1 MASGDNV
8 DVIEVVETTSFP
20 VPAQPTVDHL
30 RPEQSTVEE
39 DYKSIGE
46 KITSFDSSV
55 VQHGTTG
62 GKTLVGV
69 SRNKSERERK
79 IGHRRVGV
87 GGEITYKKIQ
97 TTQIMGSI
105 QLGIQHAVGGLASK
119 PERDLLMQD
128 FMTVETT
135 NFPSEGSNHTPAH
148 HFSEF
153 KFKNYAPIAFRYFR
167 DLFGIQPDD
176 FLMSMC
182 SAPLRELSNPG
193 ASGSIFYLTDDDEF
207 IIKTVQHKEGEFLQ
221 TLLPG
226 YYMNLNQNPRTLLPK
241 FFGLYCYRCNS
252 KNVRLIAMNN
262 LLPSSVKLHQKYDL
276 KGSTYKRKASK
287 TERSKSSPTYK
298 DLDFIEHHPEGIF
311 LEADTYGALVKTIQR
326 DCRVLESFKIMD
338 YSLLVG
344 IHNLDQAVKE
354 KAQEQRLSASADEEI
369 DEMGG
374 ESDGFIQSEREKQK
388 EDRIG
393 AAALNRS
400 RSINRQRLVA
410 HSTAMESIQAES
422 EPIDEEDDVPSG
434 GIPARNAR
442 GERLLLFLGIIDILQ
457 SYRLKKKLEHTWK
470 SMIHDGD
477 TVSVH
482 RPGFYAQRFQ
492 DFMAKTVF
500 KKIPSLDL
508 PEIKGN
514 HRKFRNLVTSY
525 IALKHSPSK
534 RKSISRPLR
543 PLEGDFDST
552 AVAATGGSTMHATS
566 PTKAVSPPDPAI
578 SATNVAASVPIAP
591 SPPVNLA
598 AGPLS
603 PPPLTLATGQG
614 PHHEHPPGAAPTV
627 KVTSYPAVLKGRSA
641 ASPPNPNLVPS
652 GKIPPPVPPRGTGAS
667 RTARS
672 SEDHRAASTAAST
685 TSSVTSSRGDEA
697 AIITRYRLHDSSCDL
712 HRSLLSDHSC
722 TSTSITTAKTVAST
736 ITAATSIKTT
746 SATSNALHAH
756 TSTSNTCRVTDRDR
770 IGGEAGRIRLMDSIQ
785 HWHTQEL
792 DEDEEE
798 FVSVV
803 KIEDAYFIKTSLHP
817 LRPDRGIRRSSHLKD
832 FNETGNDN
840 YEVSKKGT
848 EKRGDTKTDHLAKFT
863 YFLNP
868 SSRADLMN
876 YKMSRKDKKYSETY
890 YERVKRKQK
899 NLEASITTVSHL
911 RKPVEDAR
919 THHIHTS
926 YMEAAEEWTNYN
938 QKILKFASIKK
949 DSILLQK
956 IREKSKRRKR
966 IAPEPSMKKRTSKRE
981 TFNGNLAEI
990 EKTDAKRENEKL
1002 SLKMSSLGNKS
1013 GYQIQEKSNK
1023 NDTGFTSKRKE
1034 SAIRCDETKQNCP
1047 SGRDNNY
1054 LDKKKNISKNIN
1066 DEQINNTG
1074 GFKGIFANSYK
1085 AENMEDRIVH
1095 EGISKFDRQANERFK
1110 KYKNES
1116 PKSDCKSCDGNSYFR
1131 EEESSFD
1138 IKKTN
1143 SKDVK
1148 QDKLLNTIKRE
1159 EFIFSSFENDIRSRN
1174 SDVLKCSVFEKVKN
1188 FEKIK
1193 MDVRGKT
1200 KDARREVHLDN
1211 LNYGNEIDAIKR
1223 KFALPVNEIRL
1234 NQEEEKIVLKGRLI
1248 NTDVKHKR
1256 QTFKS
1261 LSSSHCDNLSFNS
1274 EFGMLKP
1281 NVSFL
1286 HTYRKTRSFT
1296 CGTLPSTCSTPPP
1309 PFDDA
1314 VRSNDQTLAS
1324 GGHLQQG
1331 SATPI
1336 LTSNLFSTHSK
1347 QNKVVHHVTLTKTYH
1362 DTVSISDVHLES
1374 SGSGSGSGGR
1384 ETKSSLSVESGGSS
1398 SRGGGGLT
1406 WTPPAGSAEGSTPTW
1421 TEGTPSFTESSSSGD
1436 IGKLLYALNIYYGS

>member
-8 DVIEVVETTSFP
+8 DMIEVVESSTSFP
-20 VPAQPTVDHL
+20 GSATQPAMDHL
-30 RPEQSTVEE
+30 RPDQSTAEE

-46 KITSFDSSV
+46 KTTAFDSLV
-55 VQHGTTG
+55 VQHGITG
-62 GKTLVGV
+62 GKTPAGV

-262 LLPSSVKLHQKYDL
+262 LLPSFVKLHQKYDL

-287 TERSKSSPTYK
+287 GERSKSSPTYK

-344 IHNLDQAVKE
+344 IHNLDQAAKE
-354 KAQEQRLSASADEEI
+354 KAQEQRLSASADEEVG
-369 DEMGG
+369 EMG
-374 ESDGFIQSEREKQK
+374 ETDGFIQSEREKDR

-552 AVAATGGSTMHATS
+552 AVAATGGSAMHATS
-566 PTKAVSPPDPAI
+566 PTKA
-578 SATNVAASVPIAP
+578 
-591 SPPVNLA
+591 
-598 AGPLS
+598 G
-603 PPPLTLATGQG
+603 
-614 PHHEHPPGAAPTV
+614 
-627 KVTSYPAVLKGRSA
+627 
-641 ASPPNPNLVPS
+641 
-652 GKIPPPVPPRGTGAS
+652 
-667 RTARS
+667 
-672 SEDHRAASTAAST
+672 
-685 TSSVTSSRGDEA
+685 
-697 AIITRYRLHDSSCDL
+697 
-712 HRSLLSDHSC
+712 
-722 TSTSITTAKTVAST
+722 
-736 ITAATSIKTT
+736 
-746 SATSNALHAH
+746 
-756 TSTSNTCRVTDRDR
+756 
-770 IGGEAGRIRLMDSIQ
+770 
-785 HWHTQEL
+785 
-792 DEDEEE
+792 
-798 FVSVV
+798 
-803 KIEDAYFIKTSLHP
+803 
-817 LRPDRGIRRSSHLKD
+817 
-832 FNETGNDN
+832 
-840 YEVSKKGT
+840 
-848 EKRGDTKTDHLAKFT
+848 
-863 YFLNP
+863 
-868 SSRADLMN
+868 
-876 YKMSRKDKKYSETY
+876 
-890 YERVKRKQK
+890 
-899 NLEASITTVSHL
+899 
-911 RKPVEDAR
+911 
-919 THHIHTS
+919 
-926 YMEAAEEWTNYN
+926 
-938 QKILKFASIKK
+938 
-949 DSILLQK
+949 
-956 IREKSKRRKR
+956 
-966 IAPEPSMKKRTSKRE
+966 
-981 TFNGNLAEI
+981 
-990 EKTDAKRENEKL
+990 
-1002 SLKMSSLGNKS
+1002 
-1013 GYQIQEKSNK
+1013 
-1023 NDTGFTSKRKE
+1023 
-1034 SAIRCDETKQNCP
+1034 
-1047 SGRDNNY
+1047 
-1054 LDKKKNISKNIN
+1054 
-1066 DEQINNTG
+1066 
-1074 GFKGIFANSYK
+1074 
-1085 AENMEDRIVH
+1085 
-1095 EGISKFDRQANERFK
+1095 
-1110 KYKNES
+1110 
-1116 PKSDCKSCDGNSYFR
+1116 
-1131 EEESSFD
+1131 
-1138 IKKTN
+1138 
-1143 SKDVK
+1143 
-1148 QDKLLNTIKRE
+1148 
-1159 EFIFSSFENDIRSRN
+1159 
-1174 SDVLKCSVFEKVKN
+1174 
-1188 FEKIK
+1188 
-1193 MDVRGKT
+1193 
-1200 KDARREVHLDN
+1200 
-1211 LNYGNEIDAIKR
+1211 
-1223 KFALPVNEIRL
+1223 
-1234 NQEEEKIVLKGRLI
+1234 
-1248 NTDVKHKR
+1248 
-1256 QTFKS
+1256 
-1261 LSSSHCDNLSFNS
+1261 
-1274 EFGMLKP
+1274 
-1281 NVSFL
+1281 
-1286 HTYRKTRSFT
+1286 
-1296 CGTLPSTCSTPPP
+1296 GTLPSTCSTPPP

-1331 SATPI
+1331 ATI
-1336 LTSNLFSTHSK
+1336 LASNLSSAHSK

-1362 DTVSISDVHLES
+1362 DTVRKRRIISDVHLES

-1398 SRGGGGLT
+1398 RGGGCLT

-1436 IGKLLYALNIYYGS
+1436 IGCPTTPIKGNQRQDDGGRIAATVEEALASLTTEMRRTSQDGQHQLEQSTSFSFYRQIRTSLKRGSSNHVAVMRNMQRVLNIRRRAP

>member
-20 VPAQPTVDHL
+20 GSATQPAVDHL
-30 RPEQSTVEE
+30 RPDQSTTEE

-46 KITSFDSSV
+46 KTTAFDSLV
-55 VQHGTTG
+55 VQHGITG
-62 GKTLVGV
+62 GKTPAGV

-252 KNVRLIAMNN
+252 KNVRLVAMNN
-262 LLPSSVKLHQKYDL
+262 LLPSFVKLHQKYDL

-298 DLDFIEHHPEGIF
+298 DLDFMEHHPEGIF

-344 IHNLDQAVKE
+344 IHNLDQAAKE
-354 KAQEQRLSASADEEI
+354 KAQEQRLSASADEEV
-369 DEMGG
+369 G
-374 ESDGFIQSEREKQK
+374 EVGETDGFIQSEKEKER

-442 GERLLLFLGIIDILQ
+442 GERLLLFLGVIDILQ

-552 AVAATGGSTMHATS
+552 G
-566 PTKAVSPPDPAI
+566 
-578 SATNVAASVPIAP
+578 
-591 SPPVNLA
+591 
-598 AGPLS
+598 
-603 PPPLTLATGQG
+603 
-614 PHHEHPPGAAPTV
+614 
-627 KVTSYPAVLKGRSA
+627 
-641 ASPPNPNLVPS
+641 
-652 GKIPPPVPPRGTGAS
+652 
-667 RTARS
+667 
-672 SEDHRAASTAAST
+672 
-685 TSSVTSSRGDEA
+685 
-697 AIITRYRLHDSSCDL
+697 
-712 HRSLLSDHSC
+712 
-722 TSTSITTAKTVAST
+722 
-736 ITAATSIKTT
+736 
-746 SATSNALHAH
+746 
-756 TSTSNTCRVTDRDR
+756 
-770 IGGEAGRIRLMDSIQ
+770 
-785 HWHTQEL
+785 
-792 DEDEEE
+792 
-798 FVSVV
+798 
-803 KIEDAYFIKTSLHP
+803 
-817 LRPDRGIRRSSHLKD
+817 
-832 FNETGNDN
+832 
-840 YEVSKKGT
+840 
-848 EKRGDTKTDHLAKFT
+848 
-863 YFLNP
+863 
-868 SSRADLMN
+868 
-876 YKMSRKDKKYSETY
+876 
-890 YERVKRKQK
+890 
-899 NLEASITTVSHL
+899 
-911 RKPVEDAR
+911 
-919 THHIHTS
+919 
-926 YMEAAEEWTNYN
+926 
-938 QKILKFASIKK
+938 
-949 DSILLQK
+949 
-956 IREKSKRRKR
+956 
-966 IAPEPSMKKRTSKRE
+966 
-981 TFNGNLAEI
+981 
-990 EKTDAKRENEKL
+990 
-1002 SLKMSSLGNKS
+1002 
-1013 GYQIQEKSNK
+1013 
-1023 NDTGFTSKRKE
+1023 
-1034 SAIRCDETKQNCP
+1034 
-1047 SGRDNNY
+1047 
-1054 LDKKKNISKNIN
+1054 
-1066 DEQINNTG
+1066 
-1074 GFKGIFANSYK
+1074 
-1085 AENMEDRIVH
+1085 
-1095 EGISKFDRQANERFK
+1095 
-1110 KYKNES
+1110 
-1116 PKSDCKSCDGNSYFR
+1116 
-1131 EEESSFD
+1131 
-1138 IKKTN
+1138 
-1143 SKDVK
+1143 
-1148 QDKLLNTIKRE
+1148 
-1159 EFIFSSFENDIRSRN
+1159 
-1174 SDVLKCSVFEKVKN
+1174 
-1188 FEKIK
+1188 
-1193 MDVRGKT
+1193 
-1200 KDARREVHLDN
+1200 
-1211 LNYGNEIDAIKR
+1211 
-1223 KFALPVNEIRL
+1223 
-1234 NQEEEKIVLKGRLI
+1234 
-1248 NTDVKHKR
+1248 
-1256 QTFKS
+1256 
-1261 LSSSHCDNLSFNS
+1261 
-1274 EFGMLKP
+1274 
-1281 NVSFL
+1281 
-1286 HTYRKTRSFT
+1286 
-1296 CGTLPSTCSTPPP
+1296 GTLPSTCSTPPP

-1331 SATPI
+1331 GATI
-1336 LTSNLFSTHSK
+1336 LASNLSSAHSK

-1398 SRGGGGLT
+1398 RGGGCLT

-1436 IGKLLYALNIYYGS
+1436 IGCPTTPIKGNQRQDDGGRIAATVEEALASLTTEMRRTSQDGQHQLEQSTSFSFYRQIRTSLKRGNSNRVAIMRNMQRTLNIRRRAP

>member
-20 VPAQPTVDHL
+20 GSASQPTVDHL
-30 RPEQSTVEE
+30 RPDQSTAEE

-46 KITSFDSSV
+46 KTTAFDSLV
-55 VQHGTTG
+55 VQHGITG
-62 GKTLVGV
+62 GKTPVGV

-252 KNVRLIAMNN
+252 KNVRLVAMNN
-262 LLPSSVKLHQKYDL
+262 LLPSFVKLHQKYDL

-298 DLDFIEHHPEGIF
+298 DLDFMEHHPEGIF
-311 LEADTYGALVKTIQR
+311 LEADTYSALVKTIQR

-344 IHNLDQAVKE
+344 IHNLDQAAKE
-354 KAQEQRLSASADEEI
+354 KAQEQRLSASADEEVG
-369 DEMGG
+369 EMG
-374 ESDGFIQSEREKQK
+374 ETDGFIQSEREKDR

-442 GERLLLFLGIIDILQ
+442 GERLLLFLGVIDILQ

-500 KKIPSLDL
+500 KKIPS
-508 PEIKGN
+508 P
-514 HRKFRNLVTSY
+514 
-525 IALKHSPSK
+525 LKHSPSK

-552 AVAATGGSTMHATS
+552 AVSLPDST
-566 PTKAVSPPDPAI
+566 I
-578 SATNVAASVPIAP
+578 SATNAAVTSGSVPIAT
-591 SPPVNLA
+591 STPVNPA

-603 PPPLTLATGQG
+603 PPPLTLAAGQG
-614 PHHEHPPGAAPTV
+614 PHPHEHPPGAAPTV

-652 GKIPPPVPPRGTGAS
+652 GKVPPPVPPRGTGPS
-667 RTARS
+667 RTGRS
-672 SEDHRAASTAAST
+672 SEEHRTAGATAST
-685 TSSVTSSRGDEA
+685 TSSVTSSRG
-697 AIITRYRLHDSSCDL
+697 
-712 HRSLLSDHSC
+712 
-722 TSTSITTAKTVAST
+722 
-736 ITAATSIKTT
+736 
-746 SATSNALHAH
+746 
-756 TSTSNTCRVTDRDR
+756 
-770 IGGEAGRIRLMDSIQ
+770 
-785 HWHTQEL
+785 
-792 DEDEEE
+792 
-798 FVSVV
+798 
-803 KIEDAYFIKTSLHP
+803 
-817 LRPDRGIRRSSHLKD
+817 
-832 FNETGNDN
+832 
-840 YEVSKKGT
+840 
-848 EKRGDTKTDHLAKFT
+848 
-863 YFLNP
+863 
-868 SSRADLMN
+868 
-876 YKMSRKDKKYSETY
+876 
-890 YERVKRKQK
+890 
-899 NLEASITTVSHL
+899 
-911 RKPVEDAR
+911 
-919 THHIHTS
+919 
-926 YMEAAEEWTNYN
+926 
-938 QKILKFASIKK
+938 
-949 DSILLQK
+949 
-956 IREKSKRRKR
+956 
-966 IAPEPSMKKRTSKRE
+966 
-981 TFNGNLAEI
+981 
-990 EKTDAKRENEKL
+990 
-1002 SLKMSSLGNKS
+1002 
-1013 GYQIQEKSNK
+1013 
-1023 NDTGFTSKRKE
+1023 
-1034 SAIRCDETKQNCP
+1034 
-1047 SGRDNNY
+1047 
-1054 LDKKKNISKNIN
+1054 
-1066 DEQINNTG
+1066 
-1074 GFKGIFANSYK
+1074 
-1085 AENMEDRIVH
+1085 
-1095 EGISKFDRQANERFK
+1095 
-1110 KYKNES
+1110 
-1116 PKSDCKSCDGNSYFR
+1116 
-1131 EEESSFD
+1131 
-1138 IKKTN
+1138 
-1143 SKDVK
+1143 
-1148 QDKLLNTIKRE
+1148 
-1159 EFIFSSFENDIRSRN
+1159 
-1174 SDVLKCSVFEKVKN
+1174 
-1188 FEKIK
+1188 
-1193 MDVRGKT
+1193 
-1200 KDARREVHLDN
+1200 
-1211 LNYGNEIDAIKR
+1211 
-1223 KFALPVNEIRL
+1223 
-1234 NQEEEKIVLKGRLI
+1234 
-1248 NTDVKHKR
+1248 
-1256 QTFKS
+1256 
-1261 LSSSHCDNLSFNS
+1261 
-1274 EFGMLKP
+1274 
-1281 NVSFL
+1281 
-1286 HTYRKTRSFT
+1286 
-1296 CGTLPSTCSTPPP
+1296 GTLPSTCSTPPP

-1331 SATPI
+1331 GATILASSLSSAHT
-1336 LTSNLFSTHSK
+1336 K

-1362 DTVSISDVHLES
+1362 DTVRKRKIISDVHLES

-1398 SRGGGGLT
+1398 RGGGCLT

-1436 IGKLLYALNIYYGS
+1436 IGCPTTPIKGNQRQDDGGRIAATVEEALASLTTEMRRTSQDGQHQLQQSASFSFYRQIRTSLKRDNSNHVAIMRNMQRALNVRRQAP

>member
-20 VPAQPTVDHL
+20 VPTQPAVDHL
-30 RPEQSTVEE
+30 RPEQSIVEE
-39 DYKSIGE
+39 DYKSTGE
-46 KITSFDSSV
+46 KITAFDSSI

-62 GKTLVGV
+62 GKAPAGV

-135 NFPSEGSNHTPAH
+135 NFPHEGSNHTPAH

-252 KNVRLIAMNN
+252 KNVRLVAMNN

-287 TERSKSSPTYK
+287 GERSKSSPTYK

-344 IHNLDQAVKE
+344 IHNLDQAAKE

-369 DEMGG
+369 DETGG
-374 ESDGFIQSEREKQK
+374 ESDGFIQSEREKQR

-442 GERLLLFLGIIDILQ
+442 GERLLLFLGVIDILQ

-552 AVAATGGSTMHATS
+552 AVAATGGSAMHATS
-566 PTKAVSPPDPAI
+566 PTKA
-578 SATNVAASVPIAP
+578 
-591 SPPVNLA
+591 
-598 AGPLS
+598 G
-603 PPPLTLATGQG
+603 
-614 PHHEHPPGAAPTV
+614 
-627 KVTSYPAVLKGRSA
+627 
-641 ASPPNPNLVPS
+641 
-652 GKIPPPVPPRGTGAS
+652 
-667 RTARS
+667 
-672 SEDHRAASTAAST
+672 
-685 TSSVTSSRGDEA
+685 
-697 AIITRYRLHDSSCDL
+697 
-712 HRSLLSDHSC
+712 
-722 TSTSITTAKTVAST
+722 
-736 ITAATSIKTT
+736 
-746 SATSNALHAH
+746 
-756 TSTSNTCRVTDRDR
+756 
-770 IGGEAGRIRLMDSIQ
+770 
-785 HWHTQEL
+785 
-792 DEDEEE
+792 
-798 FVSVV
+798 
-803 KIEDAYFIKTSLHP
+803 
-817 LRPDRGIRRSSHLKD
+817 
-832 FNETGNDN
+832 
-840 YEVSKKGT
+840 
-848 EKRGDTKTDHLAKFT
+848 
-863 YFLNP
+863 
-868 SSRADLMN
+868 
-876 YKMSRKDKKYSETY
+876 
-890 YERVKRKQK
+890 
-899 NLEASITTVSHL
+899 
-911 RKPVEDAR
+911 
-919 THHIHTS
+919 
-926 YMEAAEEWTNYN
+926 
-938 QKILKFASIKK
+938 
-949 DSILLQK
+949 
-956 IREKSKRRKR
+956 
-966 IAPEPSMKKRTSKRE
+966 
-981 TFNGNLAEI
+981 
-990 EKTDAKRENEKL
+990 
-1002 SLKMSSLGNKS
+1002 
-1013 GYQIQEKSNK
+1013 
-1023 NDTGFTSKRKE
+1023 
-1034 SAIRCDETKQNCP
+1034 
-1047 SGRDNNY
+1047 
-1054 LDKKKNISKNIN
+1054 
-1066 DEQINNTG
+1066 
-1074 GFKGIFANSYK
+1074 
-1085 AENMEDRIVH
+1085 
-1095 EGISKFDRQANERFK
+1095 
-1110 KYKNES
+1110 
-1116 PKSDCKSCDGNSYFR
+1116 
-1131 EEESSFD
+1131 
-1138 IKKTN
+1138 
-1143 SKDVK
+1143 
-1148 QDKLLNTIKRE
+1148 
-1159 EFIFSSFENDIRSRN
+1159 
-1174 SDVLKCSVFEKVKN
+1174 
-1188 FEKIK
+1188 
-1193 MDVRGKT
+1193 
-1200 KDARREVHLDN
+1200 
-1211 LNYGNEIDAIKR
+1211 
-1223 KFALPVNEIRL
+1223 
-1234 NQEEEKIVLKGRLI
+1234 
-1248 NTDVKHKR
+1248 
-1256 QTFKS
+1256 
-1261 LSSSHCDNLSFNS
+1261 
-1274 EFGMLKP
+1274 
-1281 NVSFL
+1281 
-1286 HTYRKTRSFT
+1286 
-1296 CGTLPSTCSTPPP
+1296 GTLPSTCSTPPP

-1331 SATPI
+1331 GATTILASSLSSA
-1336 LTSNLFSTHSK
+1336 HSK

-1384 ETKSSLSVESGGSS
+1384 ETRSSLSVESGGSS

-1436 IGKLLYALNIYYGS
+1436 IGCPTTPIKGNQRQDDGGRIAATVEEALASLTTEMRRTSEGGQHQLEQSTTFSLYRHIRTSLKRGSVNHVAIMRNMQRALNIRRAP

>member
-8 DVIEVVETTSFP
+8 DVIEVVETSFTGP
-20 VPAQPTVDHL
+20 VQATEDHL
-30 RPEQSTVEE
+30 RPEQYADEDNKSTGDKVTTL
-39 DYKSIGE
+39 DN
-46 KITSFDSSV
+46 SV
-55 VQHGTTG
+55 VQHGTIG
-62 GKTLVGV
+62 PKTSSGV

-252 KNVRLIAMNN
+252 KNVRLVAMNN

-287 TERSKSSPTYK
+287 LERSKNSPTYK
-298 DLDFIEHHPEGIF
+298 DLDFMEHHPEGIF
-311 LEADTYGALVKTIQR
+311 LEADTYNALVKTIQR

-344 IHNLDQAVKE
+344 IHNLDQAARE
-354 KAQEQRLSASADEEI
+354 KTQEQRLLTSAEE
-369 DEMGG
+369 EVGEVGG
-374 ESDGFIQSEREKQK
+374 ESAGFIQAERD
-388 EDRIG
+388 DRIG
-393 AAALNRS
+393 ASALNRS

-422 EPIDEEDDVPSG
+422 EPIDEEDDVPSPG

-534 RKSISRPLR
+534 RKSITRPLR
-543 PLEGDFDST
+543 PLDGDFDST
-552 AVAATGGSTMHATS
+552 AVPTTGTSTMHATS
-566 PTKAVSPPDPAI
+566 PTKA
-578 SATNVAASVPIAP
+578 
-591 SPPVNLA
+591 
-598 AGPLS
+598 G
-603 PPPLTLATGQG
+603 
-614 PHHEHPPGAAPTV
+614 
-627 KVTSYPAVLKGRSA
+627 
-641 ASPPNPNLVPS
+641 
-652 GKIPPPVPPRGTGAS
+652 
-667 RTARS
+667 
-672 SEDHRAASTAAST
+672 
-685 TSSVTSSRGDEA
+685 
-697 AIITRYRLHDSSCDL
+697 
-712 HRSLLSDHSC
+712 
-722 TSTSITTAKTVAST
+722 
-736 ITAATSIKTT
+736 
-746 SATSNALHAH
+746 
-756 TSTSNTCRVTDRDR
+756 
-770 IGGEAGRIRLMDSIQ
+770 
-785 HWHTQEL
+785 
-792 DEDEEE
+792 
-798 FVSVV
+798 
-803 KIEDAYFIKTSLHP
+803 
-817 LRPDRGIRRSSHLKD
+817 
-832 FNETGNDN
+832 
-840 YEVSKKGT
+840 
-848 EKRGDTKTDHLAKFT
+848 
-863 YFLNP
+863 
-868 SSRADLMN
+868 
-876 YKMSRKDKKYSETY
+876 
-890 YERVKRKQK
+890 
-899 NLEASITTVSHL
+899 
-911 RKPVEDAR
+911 
-919 THHIHTS
+919 
-926 YMEAAEEWTNYN
+926 
-938 QKILKFASIKK
+938 
-949 DSILLQK
+949 
-956 IREKSKRRKR
+956 
-966 IAPEPSMKKRTSKRE
+966 
-981 TFNGNLAEI
+981 
-990 EKTDAKRENEKL
+990 
-1002 SLKMSSLGNKS
+1002 
-1013 GYQIQEKSNK
+1013 
-1023 NDTGFTSKRKE
+1023 
-1034 SAIRCDETKQNCP
+1034 
-1047 SGRDNNY
+1047 
-1054 LDKKKNISKNIN
+1054 
-1066 DEQINNTG
+1066 
-1074 GFKGIFANSYK
+1074 
-1085 AENMEDRIVH
+1085 
-1095 EGISKFDRQANERFK
+1095 
-1110 KYKNES
+1110 
-1116 PKSDCKSCDGNSYFR
+1116 
-1131 EEESSFD
+1131 
-1138 IKKTN
+1138 
-1143 SKDVK
+1143 
-1148 QDKLLNTIKRE
+1148 
-1159 EFIFSSFENDIRSRN
+1159 
-1174 SDVLKCSVFEKVKN
+1174 
-1188 FEKIK
+1188 
-1193 MDVRGKT
+1193 
-1200 KDARREVHLDN
+1200 
-1211 LNYGNEIDAIKR
+1211 
-1223 KFALPVNEIRL
+1223 
-1234 NQEEEKIVLKGRLI
+1234 
-1248 NTDVKHKR
+1248 
-1256 QTFKS
+1256 
-1261 LSSSHCDNLSFNS
+1261 
-1274 EFGMLKP
+1274 
-1281 NVSFL
+1281 
-1286 HTYRKTRSFT
+1286 
-1296 CGTLPSTCSTPPP
+1296 GTLPSTCSTPPP

-1324 GGHLQQG
+1324 GGQLQQG
-1331 SATPI
+1331 APTTMLASS
-1336 LTSNLFSTHSK
+1336 LSTAQSK

-1362 DTVSISDVHLES
+1362 DAVSISDVHLES

-1398 SRGGGGLT
+1398 RGGGGFT

-1436 IGKLLYALNIYYGS
+1436 AGWSTTPIRGRQDDGGRIATTVEEALASLTTEMKETNNIAKGLVEQRRSFSSYTRVRTSFKRGGTNGSIIRSLQRVLSVQRREP

>member
-8 DVIEVVETTSFP
+8 DVIEVVETTNFP
-20 VPAQPTVDHL
+20 GPAQPKADHL
-30 RPEQSTVEE
+30 KPEQSTVDE
-39 DYKSIGE
+39 DYKSTGE
-46 KITSFDSSV
+46 KTTAFDSSV

-62 GKTLVGV
+62 GKNPVGV

-252 KNVRLIAMNN
+252 KNVRLVAMNN

-298 DLDFIEHHPEGIF
+298 DLDFMEHHPEGIF
-311 LEADTYGALVKTIQR
+311 LEADTYSALVKTIQR

-344 IHNLDQAVKE
+344 IHNLDQAAKE
-354 KAQEQRLSASADEEI
+354 KAQEQRLSASADEEVG
-369 DEMGG
+369 EVG
-374 ESDGFIQSEREKQK
+374 ESDGFLQNEREKER

-393 AAALNRS
+393 ATALNRS

-442 GERLLLFLGIIDILQ
+442 GERLLLFIGVIDILQ

-534 RKSISRPLR
+534 RKSITRPLR

-552 AVAATGGSTMHATS
+552 AVAATGGTTVHATS
-566 PTKAVSPPDPAI
+566 PTKA
-578 SATNVAASVPIAP
+578 
-591 SPPVNLA
+591 
-598 AGPLS
+598 G
-603 PPPLTLATGQG
+603 
-614 PHHEHPPGAAPTV
+614 
-627 KVTSYPAVLKGRSA
+627 
-641 ASPPNPNLVPS
+641 
-652 GKIPPPVPPRGTGAS
+652 
-667 RTARS
+667 
-672 SEDHRAASTAAST
+672 
-685 TSSVTSSRGDEA
+685 
-697 AIITRYRLHDSSCDL
+697 
-712 HRSLLSDHSC
+712 
-722 TSTSITTAKTVAST
+722 
-736 ITAATSIKTT
+736 
-746 SATSNALHAH
+746 
-756 TSTSNTCRVTDRDR
+756 
-770 IGGEAGRIRLMDSIQ
+770 
-785 HWHTQEL
+785 
-792 DEDEEE
+792 
-798 FVSVV
+798 
-803 KIEDAYFIKTSLHP
+803 
-817 LRPDRGIRRSSHLKD
+817 
-832 FNETGNDN
+832 
-840 YEVSKKGT
+840 
-848 EKRGDTKTDHLAKFT
+848 
-863 YFLNP
+863 
-868 SSRADLMN
+868 
-876 YKMSRKDKKYSETY
+876 
-890 YERVKRKQK
+890 
-899 NLEASITTVSHL
+899 
-911 RKPVEDAR
+911 
-919 THHIHTS
+919 
-926 YMEAAEEWTNYN
+926 
-938 QKILKFASIKK
+938 
-949 DSILLQK
+949 
-956 IREKSKRRKR
+956 
-966 IAPEPSMKKRTSKRE
+966 
-981 TFNGNLAEI
+981 
-990 EKTDAKRENEKL
+990 
-1002 SLKMSSLGNKS
+1002 
-1013 GYQIQEKSNK
+1013 
-1023 NDTGFTSKRKE
+1023 
-1034 SAIRCDETKQNCP
+1034 
-1047 SGRDNNY
+1047 
-1054 LDKKKNISKNIN
+1054 
-1066 DEQINNTG
+1066 
-1074 GFKGIFANSYK
+1074 
-1085 AENMEDRIVH
+1085 
-1095 EGISKFDRQANERFK
+1095 
-1110 KYKNES
+1110 
-1116 PKSDCKSCDGNSYFR
+1116 
-1131 EEESSFD
+1131 
-1138 IKKTN
+1138 
-1143 SKDVK
+1143 
-1148 QDKLLNTIKRE
+1148 
-1159 EFIFSSFENDIRSRN
+1159 
-1174 SDVLKCSVFEKVKN
+1174 
-1188 FEKIK
+1188 
-1193 MDVRGKT
+1193 
-1200 KDARREVHLDN
+1200 
-1211 LNYGNEIDAIKR
+1211 
-1223 KFALPVNEIRL
+1223 
-1234 NQEEEKIVLKGRLI
+1234 
-1248 NTDVKHKR
+1248 
-1256 QTFKS
+1256 
-1261 LSSSHCDNLSFNS
+1261 
-1274 EFGMLKP
+1274 
-1281 NVSFL
+1281 
-1286 HTYRKTRSFT
+1286 
-1296 CGTLPSTCSTPPP
+1296 GTLPSTCSTPPP

-1324 GGHLQQG
+1324 GGHLQQPG
-1331 SATPI
+1331 TI
-1336 LTSNLFSTHSK
+1336 LSSSGHAK

-1362 DTVSISDVHLES
+1362 DSVRKRKIISDVHLES

-1384 ETKSSLSVESGGSS
+1384 ETKSSLSVESGGS

-1436 IGKLLYALNIYYGS
+1436 IGCPTTPIKGAQRQDDGGRIAATVEEALASLTTEMKRTASLERSMRESRTV

>member
-8 DVIEVVETTSFP
+8 DVIEVVETSFP

-30 RPEQSTVEE
+30 RPEQSTIEE
-39 DYKSIGE
+39 DYKSTGE

-344 IHNLDQAVKE
+344 IHNLDQAAKE

-578 SATNVAASVPIAP
+578 SATNVAASVPIAT
-591 SPPVNLA
+591 STPVNLA

-603 PPPLTLATGQG
+603 PPPLTLAAGQG

-685 TSSVTSSRGDEA
+685 SSSVTSSRG
-697 AIITRYRLHDSSCDL
+697 
-712 HRSLLSDHSC
+712 
-722 TSTSITTAKTVAST
+722 
-736 ITAATSIKTT
+736 
-746 SATSNALHAH
+746 
-756 TSTSNTCRVTDRDR
+756 
-770 IGGEAGRIRLMDSIQ
+770 
-785 HWHTQEL
+785 
-792 DEDEEE
+792 
-798 FVSVV
+798 
-803 KIEDAYFIKTSLHP
+803 
-817 LRPDRGIRRSSHLKD
+817 
-832 FNETGNDN
+832 
-840 YEVSKKGT
+840 
-848 EKRGDTKTDHLAKFT
+848 
-863 YFLNP
+863 
-868 SSRADLMN
+868 
-876 YKMSRKDKKYSETY
+876 
-890 YERVKRKQK
+890 
-899 NLEASITTVSHL
+899 
-911 RKPVEDAR
+911 
-919 THHIHTS
+919 
-926 YMEAAEEWTNYN
+926 
-938 QKILKFASIKK
+938 
-949 DSILLQK
+949 
-956 IREKSKRRKR
+956 
-966 IAPEPSMKKRTSKRE
+966 
-981 TFNGNLAEI
+981 
-990 EKTDAKRENEKL
+990 
-1002 SLKMSSLGNKS
+1002 
-1013 GYQIQEKSNK
+1013 
-1023 NDTGFTSKRKE
+1023 
-1034 SAIRCDETKQNCP
+1034 
-1047 SGRDNNY
+1047 
-1054 LDKKKNISKNIN
+1054 
-1066 DEQINNTG
+1066 
-1074 GFKGIFANSYK
+1074 
-1085 AENMEDRIVH
+1085 
-1095 EGISKFDRQANERFK
+1095 
-1110 KYKNES
+1110 
-1116 PKSDCKSCDGNSYFR
+1116 
-1131 EEESSFD
+1131 
-1138 IKKTN
+1138 
-1143 SKDVK
+1143 
-1148 QDKLLNTIKRE
+1148 
-1159 EFIFSSFENDIRSRN
+1159 
-1174 SDVLKCSVFEKVKN
+1174 
-1188 FEKIK
+1188 
-1193 MDVRGKT
+1193 
-1200 KDARREVHLDN
+1200 
-1211 LNYGNEIDAIKR
+1211 
-1223 KFALPVNEIRL
+1223 
-1234 NQEEEKIVLKGRLI
+1234 
-1248 NTDVKHKR
+1248 
-1256 QTFKS
+1256 
-1261 LSSSHCDNLSFNS
+1261 
-1274 EFGMLKP
+1274 
-1281 NVSFL
+1281 
-1286 HTYRKTRSFT
+1286 
-1296 CGTLPSTCSTPPP
+1296 GTLPSTCSTPPP

-1314 VRSNDQTLAS
+1314 VHSNDQTLAS
-1324 GGHLQQG
+1324 GGHLQQSG
-1331 SATPI
+1331 ATPI

-1436 IGKLLYALNIYYGS
+1436 IGCPTTPIKGNQRQDDGGRIAATVEEALASLTTEMRRTSQGEQHQLEQSTSFSLYRQIRTSLKRGSLNHVVIMRNMQRALNIRRAS

>member
-8 DVIEVVETTSFP
+8 DVIEVVETSFTSP
-20 VPAQPTVDHL
+20 SQATEDHL
-30 RPEQSTVEE
+30 KPEQSADE
-39 DYKSIGE
+39 DNKSTGD
-46 KITSFDSSV
+46 KVTAFDISV
-55 VQHGTTG
+55 NQHGTAG
-62 GKTLVGV
+62 LKTPVGV

-252 KNVRLIAMNN
+252 KNVRLVAMNN

-287 TERSKSSPTYK
+287 SERSKSSPTYK
-298 DLDFIEHHPEGIF
+298 DLDFMEHHPEGIF
-311 LEADTYGALVKTIQR
+311 LEADTYSALVKTIQR

-344 IHNLDQAVKE
+344 IHNLDQAARE
-354 KAQEQRLSASADEEI
+354 KAQEQRLSASAEE
-369 DEMGG
+369 EVGEFGG
-374 ESDGFIQSEREKQK
+374 ESAGFVQAERGRER

-393 AAALNRS
+393 ASALNRS

-422 EPIDEEDDVPSG
+422 EPIDEEDDVPSPG

-442 GERLLLFLGIIDILQ
+442 GERLLLFLGVIDILQ

-534 RKSISRPLR
+534 RKSITRPLR
-543 PLEGDFDST
+543 PLDGDFDST
-552 AVAATGGSTMHATS
+552 AVPTTGTSTMHATS
-566 PTKAVSPPDPAI
+566 PTKAVPSTTDVAI
-578 SATNVAASVPIAP
+578 STTSTIMSTGSAPIAT
-591 SPPVNLA
+591 STPVNFA
-598 AGPLS
+598 SGPVS
-603 PPPLTLATGQG
+603 PPPLTLSAG
-614 PHHEHPPGAAPTV
+614 PSSPHQETPAPVTTSGAKIA
-627 KVTSYPAVLKGRSA
+627 SYPAVLKGRTA

-652 GKIPPPVPPRGTGAS
+652 GKIPPPVPPRGGQPK
-667 RTARS
+667 TARS
-672 SEDHRAASTAAST
+672 SEEHRGPGTVTS
-685 TSSVTSSRGDEA
+685 TSSMSSSRG
-697 AIITRYRLHDSSCDL
+697 
-712 HRSLLSDHSC
+712 
-722 TSTSITTAKTVAST
+722 
-736 ITAATSIKTT
+736 
-746 SATSNALHAH
+746 
-756 TSTSNTCRVTDRDR
+756 
-770 IGGEAGRIRLMDSIQ
+770 
-785 HWHTQEL
+785 
-792 DEDEEE
+792 
-798 FVSVV
+798 
-803 KIEDAYFIKTSLHP
+803 
-817 LRPDRGIRRSSHLKD
+817 
-832 FNETGNDN
+832 
-840 YEVSKKGT
+840 
-848 EKRGDTKTDHLAKFT
+848 
-863 YFLNP
+863 
-868 SSRADLMN
+868 
-876 YKMSRKDKKYSETY
+876 
-890 YERVKRKQK
+890 
-899 NLEASITTVSHL
+899 
-911 RKPVEDAR
+911 
-919 THHIHTS
+919 
-926 YMEAAEEWTNYN
+926 
-938 QKILKFASIKK
+938 
-949 DSILLQK
+949 
-956 IREKSKRRKR
+956 
-966 IAPEPSMKKRTSKRE
+966 
-981 TFNGNLAEI
+981 
-990 EKTDAKRENEKL
+990 
-1002 SLKMSSLGNKS
+1002 
-1013 GYQIQEKSNK
+1013 
-1023 NDTGFTSKRKE
+1023 
-1034 SAIRCDETKQNCP
+1034 
-1047 SGRDNNY
+1047 
-1054 LDKKKNISKNIN
+1054 
-1066 DEQINNTG
+1066 
-1074 GFKGIFANSYK
+1074 
-1085 AENMEDRIVH
+1085 
-1095 EGISKFDRQANERFK
+1095 
-1110 KYKNES
+1110 
-1116 PKSDCKSCDGNSYFR
+1116 
-1131 EEESSFD
+1131 
-1138 IKKTN
+1138 
-1143 SKDVK
+1143 
-1148 QDKLLNTIKRE
+1148 
-1159 EFIFSSFENDIRSRN
+1159 
-1174 SDVLKCSVFEKVKN
+1174 
-1188 FEKIK
+1188 
-1193 MDVRGKT
+1193 
-1200 KDARREVHLDN
+1200 
-1211 LNYGNEIDAIKR
+1211 
-1223 KFALPVNEIRL
+1223 
-1234 NQEEEKIVLKGRLI
+1234 
-1248 NTDVKHKR
+1248 
-1256 QTFKS
+1256 
-1261 LSSSHCDNLSFNS
+1261 
-1274 EFGMLKP
+1274 
-1281 NVSFL
+1281 
-1286 HTYRKTRSFT
+1286 
-1296 CGTLPSTCSTPPP
+1296 GTLPSTCSTPPP

-1324 GGHLQQG
+1324 GGQLQQG
-1331 SATPI
+1331 ATTI
-1336 LTSNLFSTHSK
+1336 LTSSLSSAHTK

-1362 DTVSISDVHLES
+1362 DAVSISDVHLES

-1398 SRGGGGLT
+1398 RGGGALT

-1436 IGKLLYALNIYYGS
+1436 AGCPTTPIRGNQRHDNGGSIAATVEEALASLTTEMFQNNYKKRKNCTISDYRYRIFLDRFLLAVSVQSEPADRSIGLCKCFPEWPRVFVTNKQPPGDAVHRESY